1 MPHARLPCKYT
12 ATSSLTLQSLRTMNQ
27 HDEIYLIDLWRILRR
42 EWRWALAALV
52 LVLGLA
58 FVFLRVATPQWEATA
73 WIQVG
78 EIGPTPA
85 GRDPKVEPFQRV
97 IDRMKTRL
105 FQDAVLRQAG
115 VPLKS
120 RVAQVYRGSL
130 KPDPDPY
137 ANLIGI
143 TVRAES
149 AQQARTLAMAT
160 VTVLQTLHGDT
171 NTAALALAR
180 TRLQGLSED
189 LRVAT
194 LTRQQLQQ
202 QLHAGQGGSGAT
214 PAQVLAGVLLT
225 ENTTAIR
232 AIKAERDDLIAR
244 LTARYTYQTSL
255 AWPLYVP
262 EQRAFPN
269 AVMVW
274 AVALLGGAGLGTV
287 VAVLRNAWRR
297 HRLAGVTAAG

>member
-1 MPHARLPCKYT
+1 
-12 ATSSLTLQSLRTMNQ
+12 MNQ

-52 LVLGLA
+52 VVLGLT
-58 FVFLRVATPQWEATA
+58 FVFLRVAKPQWEAAA

-105 FQDAVLRQAG
+105 FQDAVLHQAG
-115 VPLKS
+115 VPLSS
-120 RVAQVYRGSL
+120 RAAQLYRSSL

-137 ANLIGI
+137 ANLIGVTI
-143 TVRAES
+143 RAES
-149 AQQARTLAMAT
+149 VQQARTLALAT
-160 VTVLQTLHGDT
+160 VAALQGLHGDT
-171 NTAALALAR
+171 NAAALALAR
-180 TRLQGLSED
+180 TRLQGLDED

-194 LTRQQLQQ
+194 LTRAQLQK
-202 QLHAGQGGSGAT
+202 QLQSGSAAS
-214 PAQVLAGVLLT
+214 PEQVLAGVLLT
-225 ENTTAIR
+225 ENTTSLR
-232 AIKAERDDLIAR
+232 AIKSERDDLIAR

-262 EQRAFPN
+262 EQRVFPN
-269 AVMVW
+269 AVMIW
-274 AVALLGGAGLGTV
+274 AVGLLGGAGLGV
-287 VAVLRNAWRR
+287 LVAVVRNAWRR
-297 HRLAGVTAAG
+297 RRVEGAGAIA

>member
-1 MPHARLPCKYT
+1 MKDE
-12 ATSSLTLQSLRTMNQ
+12 
-27 HDEIYLIDLWRILRR
+27 DEIYLIDLWRILLR
-42 EWRWALAALV
+42 EWRWALAAL
-52 LVLGLA
+52 LVALA
-58 FVFLRVATPQWEATA
+58 STFAFTRVAKPQWEATA

-105 FQDAVLRQAG
+105 FQDAVLTQAG

-120 RVAQVYRGSL
+120 RAAQLYRGSL

-143 TVRAES
+143 TIRAES
-149 AQQARTLAMAT
+149 ATQARTLAMAT
-160 VTVLQTLHGDT
+160 VAQLQALHGQT
-171 NTAALALAR
+171 NTAALALAK
-180 TRLQGLSED
+180 TRLRGLDED

-194 LTRQQLQQ
+194 ASRTQLQQ
-202 QLHAGQGGSGAT
+202 QLGNPQANDQAT

-225 ENTTAIR
+225 DSNTTIR
-232 AIKAERDDLIAR
+232 ALKTERDDLVAR
-244 LTARYTYQTSL
+244 LTERYTYQTSL

-262 EQRAFPN
+262 DHQAFPN
-269 AVMVW
+269 AIMAW
-274 AVALLGGAGLGTV
+274 AAGILGGGALGV
-287 VAVLRNAWRR
+287 LAAVLRNALRR
-297 HRLAGVTAAG
+297 RARGQGPHATV

>member
-1 MPHARLPCKYT
+1 MPYLPLLRNARPLRF
-12 ATSSLTLQSLRTMNQ
+12 TLFQSRCTMTQ
-27 HDEIYLIDLWRILRR
+27 HDDIYLIDLWRILRR

-52 LVLGLA
+52 VVLALTLA
-58 FVFLRVATPQWEATA
+58 FTRLARPQWEATA

-120 RVAQVYRGSL
+120 RAAQLYRGSL

-137 ANLIGI
+137 ANLIGVTI
-143 TVRAES
+143 RAES
-149 AQQARTLAMAT
+149 SAQARKLAMAT
-160 VTVLQTLHGDT
+160 VSALQGLHGDT
-171 NTAALALAR
+171 NAVALALAR
-180 TRLQGLSED
+180 ARLQGLTDD
-189 LRVAT
+189 LRAAT
-194 LTRQQLQQ
+194 RNRDRLQQ
-202 QLHAGQGGSGAT
+202 QVQAGQGAAAAT

-225 ENTTAIR
+225 DSNTTVR
-232 AIKAERDDLIAR
+232 ALKSERDDLIAR
-244 LTARYTYQTSL
+244 LTTRYTYQTSL

-262 EQRAFPN
+262 EQQAFPN
-269 AVMVW
+269 AVTAW
-274 AVALLGGAGLGTV
+274 AAGLLGGAGLAV
-287 VAVLRNAWRR
+287 LAAVLRNAWRR
-297 HRLAGVTAAG
+297 RTVAAPRAAG

>member
-1 MPHARLPCKYT
+1 MT
-12 ATSSLTLQSLRTMNQ
+12 Q

-52 LVLGLA
+52 LVLGITFA
-58 FVFLRVATPQWEATA
+58 FLRVAQPQWEATA

-115 VPLKS
+115 VPLRS
-120 RVAQVYRGSL
+120 RAAQMYRSSL

-143 TVRAES
+143 TIRAAS
-149 AQQARTLAMAT
+149 QQQARALAEATLAQ
-160 VTVLQTLHGDT
+160 LQTLHGQT
-171 NTAALALAR
+171 NASALALAR
-180 TRLQGLSED
+180 TRLQGLNED
-189 LRVAT
+189 LRVA
-194 LTRQQLQQ
+194 LLNRAQLQR
-202 QLHAGQGGSGAT
+202 QLQAADDAAAAT
-214 PAQVLAGVLLT
+214 PGQILAGVLLT
-225 ENTTAIR
+225 DSNTTIR
-232 AIKAERDDLIAR
+232 AIKGERDDLVAR

-269 AVMVW
+269 AIMVW
-274 AVALLGGAGLGTV
+274 AVGLLAGAGLGMLMAV
-287 VAVLRNAWRR
+287 VRNAWRR
-297 HRLAGVTAAG
+297 RRQVGAGVTA

>member
-1 MPHARLPCKYT
+1 MKDE
-12 ATSSLTLQSLRTMNQ
+12 
-27 HDEIYLIDLWRILRR
+27 DEIYLIDLWRILLR
-42 EWRWALAALV
+42 EWRWALAALLVV
-52 LVLGLA
+52 LAITFA
-58 FVFLRVATPQWEATA
+58 FTRVAKPQWEATA

-105 FQDAVLRQAG
+105 FQDAVLTHAG

-120 RVAQVYRGSL
+120 RAAQLYRGSL

-143 TVRAES
+143 TIRAES
-149 AQQARTLAMAT
+149 ATQARTLAMAT
-160 VTVLQTLHGDT
+160 VAQLQALHGQT
-171 NTAALALAR
+171 NTAALALAK
-180 TRLQGLSED
+180 TRLRGLDAD

-194 LTRQQLQQ
+194 ASRAQLQQ
-202 QLHAGQGGSGAT
+202 QLGNPQANGQAT

-225 ENTTAIR
+225 DSNTTIR
-232 AIKAERDDLIAR
+232 ALKTERDDLVAR
-244 LTARYTYQTSL
+244 LTERYTYQTSL

-262 EQRAFPN
+262 DHQAFPN
-269 AVMVW
+269 AIMAW
-274 AVALLGGAGLGTV
+274 AAGILGGGALGV
-287 VAVLRNAWRR
+287 LAAVLRNAVRR
-297 HRLAGVTAAG
+297 RARGQGPHATV

>member
-1 MPHARLPCKYT
+1 MPYPPLLRNARPLRF
-12 ATSSLTLQSLRTMNQ
+12 TLFQSRCTMTQ
-27 HDEIYLIDLWRILRR
+27 HDDIYLIDLWRILRR
-42 EWRWALAALV
+42 EWRWALAALLVV
-52 LVLGLA
+52 LALTLA
-58 FVFLRVATPQWEATA
+58 FTRLARPQWEATA

-120 RVAQVYRGSL
+120 RAAQLYRGSL

-137 ANLIGI
+137 ANLIGVTI
-143 TVRAES
+143 RAES
-149 AQQARTLAMAT
+149 SAQARKLAVAT
-160 VTVLQTLHGDT
+160 VSALQGLHGDT
-171 NTAALALAR
+171 NAVALALAR
-180 TRLQGLSED
+180 TRLQGLTDD

-194 LTRQQLQQ
+194 SNRDRLQQ
-202 QLHAGQGGSGAT
+202 VQAGQGAAAAT

-225 ENTTAIR
+225 DSNTTVR
-232 AIKAERDDLIAR
+232 ALKSERDDLIAR
-244 LTARYTYQTSL
+244 LTTRYTYQTSL

-262 EQRAFPN
+262 EQQAFPN
-269 AVMVW
+269 AVTAW
-274 AVALLGGAGLGTV
+274 AAGLLGGAGLAV
-287 VAVLRNAWRR
+287 LAAVLRNAWRR
-297 HRLAGVTAAG
+297 RRVAAPRAAG

>member
-1 MPHARLPCKYT
+1 
-12 ATSSLTLQSLRTMNQ
+12 MNQ

-52 LVLGLA
+52 VVLVLTFA
-58 FVFLRVATPQWEATA
+58 FLRVATPQWEATA

-105 FQDAVLRQAG
+105 FQDAVLRQAQ

-120 RVAQVYRGSL
+120 RAAQLYRSSL

-137 ANLIGI
+137 ANLIGVTI
-143 TVRAES
+143 RAAS

-160 VTVLQTLHGDT
+160 VTELQRLHGDT
-171 NTAALALAR
+171 NAAALDLAR

-189 LRVAT
+189 LRAAT
-194 LTRQQLQQ
+194 TNREQLQR
-202 QLHAGQGGSGAT
+202 QLQAGQGGSAAT
-214 PAQVLAGVLLT
+214 PAQVLAGVLLADS
-225 ENTTAIR
+225 NTTIR
-232 AIKAERDDLIAR
+232 GLKSEREDLIAR
-244 LTARYTYQTSL
+244 LTTRYTYQTSL

-262 EQRAFPN
+262 DRRAYPN
-269 AVMVW
+269 AITAW
-274 AVALLGGAGLGTV
+274 AAGLLAGAGLGV
-287 VAVLRNAWRR
+287 LVAVLRNAVRR
-297 HRLAGVTAAG
+297 RVRAAAPAGA

>member
-1 MPHARLPCKYT
+1 MT
-12 ATSSLTLQSLRTMNQ
+12 Q

-52 LVLGLA
+52 LVLGITFA
-58 FVFLRVATPQWEATA
+58 FLRVAQPQWEATA

-115 VPLKS
+115 VPLRS
-120 RVAQVYRGSL
+120 RAAQMYRSSL

-143 TVRAES
+143 TIRAAS
-149 AQQARTLAMAT
+149 QQQARALAEATLAQ
-160 VTVLQTLHGDT
+160 LQTLHGQT
-171 NTAALALAR
+171 NASALALAR
-180 TRLQGLSED
+180 TRLQGLNED
-189 LRVAT
+189 LRVA
-194 LTRQQLQQ
+194 LLNRAQLQR
-202 QLHAGQGGSGAT
+202 QLQAADDAAAAT
-214 PAQVLAGVLLT
+214 PGQILAGVLLT
-225 ENTTAIR
+225 DSNTTIR
-232 AIKAERDDLIAR
+232 AIKGERDDLVAR

-269 AVMVW
+269 AIMVW
-274 AVALLGGAGLGTV
+274 AVGLLAGAGLGVLMAV
-287 VAVLRNAWRR
+287 VRNAWRR
-297 HRLAGVTAAG
+297 RRQVGAGVTA

>member
-1 MPHARLPCKYT
+1 MT
-12 ATSSLTLQSLRTMNQ
+12 Q

-52 LVLGLA
+52 LVLGVTV
-58 FVFLRVATPQWEATA
+58 VFLRVAQPQWEATA

-115 VPLKS
+115 VPLTS
-120 RVAQVYRGSL
+120 RAAQLYRGSL

-143 TVRAES
+143 TVRAAS
-149 AQQARTLAMAT
+149 SQQARVLAMAT
-160 VTVLQTLHGDT
+160 LAQLQTLHGQT
-171 NTAALALAR
+171 NTAALALAQ
-180 TRLQGLSED
+180 TRLQGLNED
-189 LRVAT
+189 LRVALLNRT
-194 LTRQQLQQ
+194 QLQR
-202 QLHAGQGGSGAT
+202 QLQAVTNGAAAT
-214 PAQVLAGVLLT
+214 PGQVLAGVLLT
-225 ENTTAIR
+225 DSNTTIR

-244 LTARYTYQTSL
+244 LTTRYTYQTSL

-269 AVMVW
+269 AIVVC
-274 AVALLGGAGLGTV
+274 AAGLLAGLGLGV
-287 VAVLRNAWRR
+287 LAAVMRNAWRR
-297 HRLAGVTAAG
+297 RARVGAGRVTA

>member
-1 MPHARLPCKYT
+1 MT
-12 ATSSLTLQSLRTMNQ
+12 Q

-52 LVLGLA
+52 VVLGITFA
-58 FVFLRVATPQWEATA
+58 FLRVAQPQWEATA

-120 RVAQVYRGSL
+120 RAAQMYRSSL

-143 TVRAES
+143 TIRAAS
-149 AQQARTLAMAT
+149 QQQARALAEATLAQ
-160 VTVLQTLHGDT
+160 LQTLHGQT
-171 NTAALALAR
+171 NAAALALAR
-180 TRLQGLSED
+180 TRLQGLNED
-189 LRVAT
+189 LRVA
-194 LTRQQLQQ
+194 LLNRAQLQR
-202 QLHAGQGGSGAT
+202 QLQAADDAAAAT
-214 PAQVLAGVLLT
+214 PGQILAGVLLT
-225 ENTTAIR
+225 DSNTTIR
-232 AIKAERDDLIAR
+232 AIKGERDDLVAR

-269 AVMVW
+269 AIMVW
-274 AVALLGGAGLGTV
+274 AVGLLAGAGLGVLMAV
-287 VAVLRNAWRR
+287 VRNAWRR
-297 HRLAGVTAAG
+297 RRQVGAGVTA

>member
-1 MPHARLPCKYT
+1 
-12 ATSSLTLQSLRTMNQ
+12 MNQ

-52 LVLGLA
+52 LVLGMT
-58 FVFLRVATPQWEATA
+58 FVFLRVAKPQWEATA

-105 FQDAVLRQAG
+105 FQDAVLHQAG

-120 RVAQVYRGSL
+120 RAAQLYRGSL

-137 ANLIGI
+137 ANLIGVTI
-143 TVRAES
+143 RAES
-149 AQQARTLAMAT
+149 VQQARTLAMAT
-160 VTVLQTLHGDT
+160 VTALQSLHGDT
-171 NTAALALAR
+171 NAAALALAR
-180 TRLQGLSED
+180 TRLQGLDED
-189 LRVAT
+189 LRVAM
-194 LTRQQLQQ
+194 LNREQLQQ
-202 QLHAGQGGSGAT
+202 QLQAGTAAS

-225 ENTTAIR
+225 DNTATIR
-232 AIKAERDDLIAR
+232 AIKTERDDLIAR

-269 AVMVW
+269 ALMIW
-274 AVALLGGAGLGTV
+274 AVGLLGGAGLGV
-287 VAVLRNAWRR
+287 LVAVGRNAWRR
-297 HRLAGVTAAG
+297 RAEGARAIA

>member
-1 MPHARLPCKYT
+1 MKDE
-12 ATSSLTLQSLRTMNQ
+12 
-27 HDEIYLIDLWRILRR
+27 DEIYLIDLWRILLR
-42 EWRWALAALV
+42 EWRWALAALLVV
-52 LVLGLA
+52 LAITFA
-58 FVFLRVATPQWEATA
+58 FTRMATPQWEATA

-105 FQDAVLRQAG
+105 FQDAVLTHVG

-120 RVAQVYRGSL
+120 RAAQLYRGSL

-143 TVRAES
+143 TIRAES
-149 AQQARTLAMAT
+149 ATQARTLAMAT
-160 VTVLQTLHGDT
+160 VAQLQALHGQT
-171 NTAALALAR
+171 NTAALALAK
-180 TRLQGLSED
+180 TRLRGLDED

-194 LTRQQLQQ
+194 ASRTQLQQ
-202 QLHAGQGGSGAT
+202 QLGNPQANSQTT

-225 ENTTAIR
+225 DSNTTIR
-232 AIKAERDDLIAR
+232 ALKGERDDLVAR
-244 LTARYTYQTSL
+244 LTERYTYQTSL

-262 EQRAFPN
+262 DHQAFPN
-269 AVMVW
+269 AIMAW
-274 AVALLGGAGLGTV
+274 AAGILGGGALGV
-287 VAVLRNAWRR
+287 LAAVLRNAVRR
-297 HRLAGVTAAG
+297 RARKQAPHATV

>member
-1 MPHARLPCKYT
+1 MKDE
-12 ATSSLTLQSLRTMNQ
+12 
-27 HDEIYLIDLWRILRR
+27 DEIYLIDLWRILLR
-42 EWRWALAALV
+42 EWRWALAALLVV
-52 LVLGLA
+52 LAITFA
-58 FVFLRVATPQWEATA
+58 FTRVAKPQWEATA

-105 FQDAVLRQAG
+105 FQDAVLTHAG

-120 RVAQVYRGSL
+120 RAAQLYRGSL

-143 TVRAES
+143 TIRAES
-149 AQQARTLAMAT
+149 VAQARTLATAT
-160 VTVLQTLHGDT
+160 VAQLQALHGQT
-171 NTAALALAR
+171 NTAALALAK
-180 TRLQGLSED
+180 TRLRGLDED

-194 LTRQQLQQ
+194 ASSAQLQQ
-202 QLHAGQGGSGAT
+202 QLGNRQANGQAT

-225 ENTTAIR
+225 DSNTTIR
-232 AIKAERDDLIAR
+232 ALKGERDDLVAR
-244 LTARYTYQTSL
+244 LTERYTYQTSL

-262 EQRAFPN
+262 DHQAFPN
-269 AVMVW
+269 AIMAW
-274 AVALLGGAGLGTV
+274 AAGILGGGALGV
-287 VAVLRNAWRR
+287 LAAVLRNAVRR
-297 HRLAGVTAAG
+297 RARKQAPHATV